1 MTQFT
6 KKIRDGLTEWSQALA
21 VWTFQKIIPLF
32 PLKASYALARG
43 LAALSLRLLHK
54 QRKTILGNMDVAFGK
69 EMSTEEKTDVAREMA
84 ADMFKGFFECFYL
97 SSIFRDKVT
106 GIANIEGRH
115 HLDEAIARG
124 KGVITLSGHFGNFII
139 LGSIMAQEGYP
150 FHMVLK
156 DPPSKPLSRLFQKF
170 RRSAGQQWITTTPWR
185 EAQKKILRCLRRNE
199 IICLIA
205 DEYKCRGGV
214 KVDFFGYKTP
224 TAVGPAVLSLRT
236 EAALVPLFMV
246 HQKDDTHKIIIEPA
260 LEFTLTGPE
269 SQTSPPTTALVQIPI
284 GWNQNANAIH
294 QMYMAARLSTEFQT
308 RSHRASSP
316 WTGGSV
322 ARFTGQGTQTP
333 GGRRPLVTSTN
344 SPGVASC
351 FVGFG
356 APVGRSDRV
365 WPCE

>member
-1 MTQFT
+1 MPQFT
-6 KKIRDGLTEWSQALA
+6 KKIRDGLTEWPQVLA

-43 LAALSLRLLHK
+43 LAALSLHLLHK

-69 EMSTEEKTDVAREMA
+69 ELSTEEKTDVARGMVT
-84 ADMFKGFFECFYL
+84 DMFKGFFECFYL

-124 KGVITLSGHFGNFII
+124 KGVITLSAHFGNFII
-139 LGSIMAQEGYP
+139 LGSIMTQEGYP

-156 DPPSKPLSRLFQKF
+156 DPPSKPLSRLFRKF

-205 DEYKCRGGV
+205 DEYKRRGGV
-214 KVDFFGYKTP
+214 EVDFFGHKTP

-246 HQKDDTHKIIIEPA
+246 RQKDDTHKIIIEPA
-260 LEFTLTGPE
+260 LEFTLTGNQAE
-269 SQTSPPTTALVQIPI
+269 NIYHITSAFTQRIEWYIRKYPTQWLWLNRRWKQ
-284 GWNQNANAIH
+284 
-294 QMYMAARLSTEFQT
+294 LS
-308 RSHRASSP
+308 RGDKHR
-316 WTGGSV
+316 
-322 ARFTGQGTQTP
+322 QG
-333 GGRRPLVTSTN
+333 
-344 SPGVASC
+344 
-351 FVGFG
+351 
-356 APVGRSDRV
+356 
-365 WPCE
+365 